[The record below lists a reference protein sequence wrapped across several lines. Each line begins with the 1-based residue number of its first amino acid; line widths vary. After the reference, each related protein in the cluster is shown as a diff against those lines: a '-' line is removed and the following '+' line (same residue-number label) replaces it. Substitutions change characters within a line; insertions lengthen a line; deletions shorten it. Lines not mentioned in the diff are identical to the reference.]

1 MLRNQDSSMF
11 LLFAI
16 FSFFSLCKINLNLG
30 MVKLTKRSQGYI
42 QTPTLRTPKVQG
54 ISEKQ
59 PTSLRGIIFSSD
71 VANSQKASFSAVSA
85 KCACV

>member
-1 MLRNQDSSMF
+1 MF

-16 FSFFSLCKINLNLG
+16 LSFLSRCKIDLNLG
-30 MVKLTKRSQGYI
+30 MVKLTKRKRSQGHI

-71 VANSQKASFSAVSA
+71 VANSRKASFSAVSA

>member
-1 MLRNQDSSMF
+1 MF

-16 FSFFSLCKINLNLG
+16 FSFFSRCKIDLNLG
-30 MVKLTKRSQGYI
+30 MVKLTKRSQGHI

-71 VANSQKASFSAVSA
+71 VANSRKASFSAVSA